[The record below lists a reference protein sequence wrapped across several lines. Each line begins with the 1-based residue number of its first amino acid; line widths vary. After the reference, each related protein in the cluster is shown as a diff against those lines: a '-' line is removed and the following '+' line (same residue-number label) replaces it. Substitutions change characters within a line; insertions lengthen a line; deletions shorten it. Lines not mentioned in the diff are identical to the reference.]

1 MSRNKLKDL
10 KDFSLKVQTTVPPKH
25 GNVPED
31 LLRRFDV
38 ICNLSSKIEH

>member
-10 KDFSLKVQTTVPPKH
+10 KDLGLKAQTTIPPKH

-38 ICNLSSKIEH
+38 ICDLNSKIEH